1 MSGSSLKFDLRLNLR
16 HTFLGLGRTLM
27 KDRILWEMRLKSYEK
42 GYFNKGNASLRGKDI
57 RDKCTLSESE
67 RN

>member
-1 MSGSSLKFDLRLNLR
+1 
-16 HTFLGLGRTLM
+16 M
-27 KDRILWEMRLKSYEK
+27 KDRIVWEMRLKSYEK

>member
-1 MSGSSLKFDLRLNLR
+1 
-16 HTFLGLGRTLM
+16 M

-67 RN
+67 RNQETLPKKTNAMEAR

>member
-1 MSGSSLKFDLRLNLR
+1 
-16 HTFLGLGRTLM
+16 M
-27 KDRILWEMRLKSYEK
+27 KDKILWEMRLKSYEER
-42 GYFNKGNASLRGKDI
+42 YFNKGIASLGEKDI